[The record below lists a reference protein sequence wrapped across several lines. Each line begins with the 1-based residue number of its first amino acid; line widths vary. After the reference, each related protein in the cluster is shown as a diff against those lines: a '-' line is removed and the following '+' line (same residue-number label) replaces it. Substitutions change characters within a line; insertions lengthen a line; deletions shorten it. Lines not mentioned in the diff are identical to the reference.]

1 MFKKFEDSSVSGVTQ
16 LKSSVQKGI
25 KNKLVEQFPNLEK
38 YIDDI
43 IPKKDNL
50 RTVKC
55 HDHIEVIIN
64 STGDY
69 LFFRQRDG
77 PYFPSLRL
85 IHKYPF
91 MCPLMQVDKGAI
103 TFVLSGANIMCPGL
117 TSKGAIM
124 TPGLNANDI
133 VTVVAEGK
141 QHALSIGVLK
151 MSVDD
156 IGKVNRG
163 IAIENVHFLNDGLW
177 RLKPVK

>member
-1 MFKKFEDSSVSGVTQ
+1 MFKKFEDSSVSGVMQ

-25 KNKLVEQFPNLEK
+25 KNKLVESFPNLEA
-38 YIDDI
+38 YIDEI
-43 IPKKDNL
+43 IPKKDTL
-50 RTVKC
+50 RVVKC
-55 HDHIEVIIN
+55 HDHVEVIIN
-64 STGDY
+64 SSSDY

-77 PYFPSLRL
+77 PYMPSLRL
-85 IHKYPF
+85 VHKYPF
-91 MCPLMQVDKGAI
+91 ICPLMQVDKGAI

-124 TPGLNANDI
+124 TPNLPANSV

-141 QHALSIGVLK
+141 QNALSVGLLK
-151 MSVDD
+151 MSVDE
-156 IGKVNRG
+156 IAKVNRG

>member
-1 MFKKFEDSSVSGVTQ
+1 
-16 LKSSVQKGI
+16 
-25 KNKLVEQFPNLEK
+25 
-38 YIDDI
+38 
-43 IPKKDNL
+43 
-50 RTVKC
+50 
-55 HDHIEVIIN
+55 
-64 STGDY
+64 
-69 LFFRQRDG
+69 
-77 PYFPSLRL
+77 
-85 IHKYPF
+85 

-156 IGKVNRG
+156 MYVYIFYLRSNLMFIFNFLFQWKGKPWNC
-163 IAIENVHFLNDGLW
+163 H
-177 RLKPVK
+177 